1 MKSTRSNNTGATLTL
16 LIFSMIALFTQCKN
30 ASKPELEN
38 AEIERADIESI
49 PARLIWD
56 QAPHNAFTD
65 LVYFQDQ
72 FYCTFREG
80 DGHTP
85 VKSGVDGTIRVI
97 SSKDGEVWNSETLI
111 RVKNYDLR
119 DPKLSVTPD
128 GRLMVLMGAADYL
141 GKEVMGRQGMVS
153 FSNNGKDYS
162 KPVPV
167 RMDPKIS
174 NEKDWLWRVN
184 WHQQTGYGVM
194 YQNDDD
200 ASKAYLVKTENGIDY
215 QLVTD
220 LYIEGKP
227 NEATI
232 KVLPDQ
238 QMIMIIRREGG
249 NTHGLMGKSMPPY
262 QQWDWLDMGIR
273 LGGPDFII
281 LPEGQLLLG
290 SRVYSEEGHR
300 TGLFLNQKDGE
311 FEQVAA
317 FPSGGD
323 TSYPGMVLMGDS
335 AFISYYSGHQ
345 LKTSIYFSAIP
356 LARVKGNSD

>member
-1 MKSTRSNNTGATLTL
+1 MKPLSLKVVRKTMPLVIIIGVLTISNHGATAQN
-16 LIFSMIALFTQCKN
+16 MK
-30 ASKPELEN
+30 LET
-38 AEIERADIESI
+38 I
-49 PARLIWD
+49 PAKLIWD
-56 QAPHNAFTD
+56 KAPHNAFTD
-65 LVYFQDQ
+65 LVFFRDQ

-85 VKSGVDGTIRVI
+85 ARSGVDGSIRVI
-97 SSKDGEVWNSETLI
+97 SSADGAMWNSATLI
-111 RVKNYDLR
+111 QVDNYDLR

-128 GRLMVLMGAADYL
+128 GRLMVLMGAADYQ
-141 GKEVMGRQGMVS
+141 GKTVMGRQGMVS
-153 FSNNGKDYS
+153 FSKNGEQFS
-162 KPVPV
+162 EPVSV
-167 RMDPKIS
+167 RMDPQIS
-174 NEKDWLWRVN
+174 NNKDWLWRVN

-194 YQNDDD
+194 YQNDED
-200 ASKAYLVKTENGIDY
+200 ASRAYLVKTQNGIDY

-220 LYIEGKP
+220 LNIEGKP

-262 QQWDWLDMGIR
+262 QHWEWQDMGIR
-273 LGGPDFII
+273 LGGPDFIV
-281 LPEGQLLLG
+281 LPDGKLLLG

-300 TGLFLNQKDGE
+300 TGLFMNQKDGK

-323 TSYPGMVLMGDS
+323 TSYPGMVLMGDTLYM
-335 AFISYYSGHQ
+335 SYYSAHEE
-345 LKTSIYFSAIP
+345 KSAIYFTTIP
-356 LARVKGNSD
+356 FRELGIKD